1 MKMKKSFWYLS
12 ALILFLFIVATI
24 SILTQVKAEKFV
36 PIPSSILTMEVEEEK
51 IYKFPWIKNVSCSKL
66 NLGCFKVISIDKN
79 SVVIEHPAF
88 EDADKLKGFGWNL
101 FTTID
106 KNGVEYKLYKFG
118 KGSNEEWVY
127 AAANIDKN
135 ALTFLKLP
143 GSSSGKA
150 VIYRFVD
157 VDFAEKKISDTYIVE
172 SNEMITMFASA
183 NIEKLIPQASITSIK
198 VNEQPVKFSYNK
210 IMNLNL
216 PAGKNTITV
225 ELNLEQLEVVE
236 LSPIYEPR
244 NMSLPKEINLQV
256 KGKDAFEFEL
266 KTIGIPDTVWKK
278 SNVLLFSDPEPDFV
292 KENLLTK
299 RLSFNKNLV
308 TIKTK
313 ATILYEGR
321 SYPIIIKIIN

>member
-1 MKMKKSFWYLS
+1 MKK
-12 ALILFLFIVATI
+12 LIQYFILLIFFITVATI
-24 SILTQVKAEKFV
+24 SILNQVKAEKFV
-36 PIPSSILTMEVEEEK
+36 PIPSSILTMEVEEGN
-51 IYKFPWIKNVSCSKL
+51 IYSFPWIENISCSKL
-66 NLGCFKVISIDKN
+66 NLGCFKVVSIDKN

-127 AAANIDKN
+127 AVANIDKN
-135 ALTFLKLP
+135 TLTFLKLP

-157 VDFAEKKISDTYIVE
+157 VDFAKKKIMDTYIVE

-183 NIEKLIPQASITSIK
+183 NIEKLIPQASIASIK
-198 VNEQPVKFSYNK
+198 VNGESVEFLYNK

-216 PAGKNTITV
+216 PAGKNTIAV
-225 ELNLEQLEVVE
+225 ELNLEQLEVLE

-244 NMSLPKEINLQV
+244 NMSLPKEINLNI
-256 KGKDAFEFEL
+256 KGKEKILVEIR
-266 KTIGIPDTVWKK
+266 TIGIPNKVWEE
-278 SNVLLFSDPEPDFV
+278 SDVILASTQADNIIKQP
-292 KENLLTK
+292 LTK
-299 RLSFNKNLV
+299 ILEFKKDNIN
-308 TIKTK
+308 IKTK
-313 ATILYEGR
+313 ATIQYKGR
-321 SYPIIIKIIN
+321 SYPVIIKIE